1 MKRVGLK
8 FVNQLRPKMGYCFM
22 TAAVRVLSFKI
33 ANFAV
38 RVNESN
44 HPFNSVAGTGSHF
57 SRLGCNCSP
66 NSAVKIVVNF
76 DSHFWVAGCLS
87 IYNSIHHSNNG

>member
-1 MKRVGLK
+1 M
-8 FVNQLRPKMGYCFM
+8 
-22 TAAVRVLSFKI
+22 KI

-44 HPFNSVAGTGSHF
+44 HQFNSEAGTGSGSHF
-57 SRLGCNCSP
+57 SRLGGSCSP

-76 DSHFWVAGCLS
+76 DSHFLVASCLS
-87 IYNSIHHSNNG
+87 IHNSIHHSNLAKVHNFDSVKG